1 MEDKT
6 KFALISYAVGTEVE
20 AVNMYSYL
28 IKTLGPECRKVLEHI
43 RDEEKEHAKELIGL
57 LKGKYET

>member
-1 MEDKT
+1 MKDKT